1 MAEPVHFFDIKPA
14 ETCCYDGM
22 SLGEVMLRIDPRDV
36 PTARAR
42 DNLRLYHGGGET
54 NVSCGLSYTFGLRT
68 AVLTSLVDDAIGENI
83 RNQLREAGVDTSH
96 IIWWNTRDDGSKYST
111 DGKGTI
117 NNGINF
123 TFVGSG
129 VLPSETVYYRAQAA
143 ATRLEPGDFN
153 WEVLFGERGVRVFN
167 TGGILTLIGP
177 KTADLAIE
185 AAQKAMHEV
194 T

>member
-1 MAEPVHFFDIKPA
+1 MSNPISYLDIKPA
-14 ETCCYDGM
+14 EACRYDGM

-68 AVLTSLVDDAIGENI
+68 SVLTAMVDDAVGENI
-83 RNQLREAGVDTSH
+83 RNQLREVGVDTSNV
-96 IIWWNTRDDGSKYST
+96 IWWNTKNDGSRYST

-117 NNGINF
+117 INGINF
-123 TFVGSG
+123 TYVGSG
-129 VLPSETVYYRAQAA
+129 VIPSETIYYRANSASTQ
-143 ATRLEPGDFN
+143 LQPGDYD
-153 WEVLFGERGVRVFN
+153 WDGLFGSAGVRVFN

-177 KTADLAIE
+177 KTAEL
-185 AAQKAMHEV
+185 
-194 T
+194 